1 MNRKKD
7 KELFSMSFLDI
18 MACGFGA
25 LVLILLISE
34 FQDSEI
40 IIFENDAQKLIET
53 NSIKAS
59 KTNQVD
65 SLEISINTKINSLLS
80 AKNDLERL
88 NAELSN
94 RINISSE
101 LSFLASNTKLQ
112 ISNALNPSL
121 TGDFQKEASG
131 IRIDSKYL
139 VFIIDNSASMID
151 SGPWSEVLREIDS
164 IINTF
169 PNLSG
174 YIVLNDSGYIFHGGN
189 PWLDPSPAN
198 RKKSLDLLKANPYK
212 IISSSNPIPALKIA
226 INKYGKKYD
235 DVGVFIIGDDVQEN
249 KRIDSVLNEI
259 KALNAKVDGSGFVR
273 VNAISFL
280 TSRNESA
287 YLQQNKNYLILMR
300 ELTEQTGG
308 ALVVVN

>member
-1 MNRKKD
+1 MKRKKD

-34 FQDSEI
+34 FQDLEI
-40 IIFENDAQKLIET
+40 KIFENDAEKLMET
-53 NSIKAS
+53 NNAKAS
-59 KTNQVD
+59 KTNQVE
-65 SLEISINTKINSLLS
+65 SLEISVNTKINSLIS
-80 AKNDLERL
+80 AKNNLEQL

-101 LSFLASNTKLQ
+101 LNFLARNTKLQ
-112 ISNALNPSL
+112 ISNALNPSQ
-121 TGDFQKEASG
+121 TEDFQKEASG

-139 VFIIDNSASMID
+139 VFIIDNSASMIN
-151 SGPWSEVLREIDS
+151 SGPWSEILKEIDS
-164 IINTF
+164 IINAF
-169 PNLSG
+169 PNLNG
-174 YIVLNDSGYIFHGGN
+174 YIILNDSGYIFHGGN
-189 PWLDPSPAN
+189 PWLEPSAVN

-212 IISSSNPIPALKIA
+212 NISSSNPIPALKVA

-249 KRIDSVLNEI
+249 RRINSVLNEI
-259 KALNAKVDGSGFVR
+259 KALNTKIDGSNFVR